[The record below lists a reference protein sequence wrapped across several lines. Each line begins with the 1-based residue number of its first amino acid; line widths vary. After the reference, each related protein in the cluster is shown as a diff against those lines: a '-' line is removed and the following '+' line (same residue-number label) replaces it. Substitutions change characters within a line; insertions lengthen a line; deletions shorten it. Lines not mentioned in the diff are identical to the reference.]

1 VLSVKHQFFRT
12 RDRLLFDV
20 KLEPCGRLKFV
31 SRIAAMTFGD
41 SKENAELQDDFYC
54 DILALFVLEDVPIA
68 VS

>member
-1 VLSVKHQFFRT
+1 
-12 RDRLLFDV
+12 
-20 KLEPCGRLKFV
+20 
-31 SRIAAMTFGD
+31 MTFGD